1 MTDNSNSEIPPVPPS
16 EGAASAPQPHQQAA
30 GSAVP
35 PAAPPGQTPP
45 APPVPPAAAPQQQAN
60 SPYATGP
67 SLPKG
72 LSITSMVAGI
82 GGLLLSFVGIGFLA
96 AVAAVICGHLAQK
109 REPYARPFWLTGLI
123 TGYVGIGLAVLF
135 LLLLLPFLLVLF
147 AGIGAGWDNGPGYN
161 Y

>member
-1 MTDNSNSEIPPVPPS
+1 MSDNTTPGVPPASSPQGTPPPVESAPAAATPPPVPP
-16 EGAASAPQPHQQAA
+16 
-30 GSAVP
+30 
-35 PAAPPGQTPP
+35 APPT
-45 APPVPPAAAPQQQAN
+45 APPVPPAAAPQQQQAAA
-60 SPYATGP
+60 YATGP

-82 GGLLLSFVGIGFLA
+82 GGLVLSFVGIGFLA
-96 AVAAVICGHLAQK
+96 AVAAVIFGHIAQK

-135 LLLLLPFLLVLF
+135 VLLLLPFLLLIF
-147 AGIGAGWDNGPGYN
+147 AGIGSAGWDSYN